1 MATGQMPH
9 PDIFLIIR
17 LAFIQTGL
25 YSDWP
30 LFRLAFIQ
38 TGLYSDWPLFIDIC
52 ARQCKCCSVMKA
64 LFSAKQIFERKIS
77 RI

>member
-9 PDIFLIIR
+9 PDIFLMI
-17 LAFIQTGL
+17 TGWL
-25 YSDWP
+25 
-30 LFRLAFIQ
+30 LFRLAFIR
-38 TGLYSDWPLFIDIC
+38 TGLYSDWPLFIGIC

>member
-30 LFRLAFIQ
+30 LFI
-38 TGLYSDWPLFIDIC
+38 GIC

-64 LFSAKQIFERKIS
+64 LFSAKQIFELKIS

>member
-25 YSDWP
+25 Y
-30 LFRLAFIQ
+30 L
-38 TGLYSDWPLFIDIC
+38 
-52 ARQCKCCSVMKA
+52 
-64 LFSAKQIFERKIS
+64 
-77 RI
+77 

>member
-30 LFRLAFIQ
+30 LFGLAFIYKYLCPPMQ
-38 TGLYSDWPLFIDIC
+38 
-52 ARQCKCCSVMKA
+52 M
-64 LFSAKQIFERKIS
+64 LFSDESVVFGKTDF
-77 RI
+77 

>member
-17 LAFIQTGL
+17 LAFIQAGI

-30 LFRLAFIQ
+30 LFRLAFIYRYLRPPMQ
-38 TGLYSDWPLFIDIC
+38 
-52 ARQCKCCSVMKA
+52 M
-64 LFSAKQIFERKIS
+64 LFSDESVVFGKTDF
-77 RI
+77 